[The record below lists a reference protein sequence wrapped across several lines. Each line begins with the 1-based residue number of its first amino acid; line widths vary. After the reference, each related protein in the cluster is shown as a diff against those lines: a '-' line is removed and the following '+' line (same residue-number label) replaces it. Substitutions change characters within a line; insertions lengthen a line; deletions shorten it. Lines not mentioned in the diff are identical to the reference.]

1 MDLVKQMSIS
11 CDLNIE
17 GLGSQANISNQFDAS
32 VRTNQVDDQDEN
44 NKNGNNKQNK

>member
-1 MDLVKQMSIS
+1 MSIS

-32 VRTNQVDDQDEN
+32 ARTNQVDDQDEN